1 MMHLEYKYRNNL
13 KGWLRAAWFSIAIF
27 IVYVILFMFGP
38 YWKIILIFM
47 LSYLFVLFALPMLIL
62 DIRYYLRN
70 RGQTIDILDDRLI
83 LTTKDGERKEY
94 LFSEVEEVLRH
105 GYDKSVSHPAVE
117 YYGSLKFVF
126 KDTDE
131 PPVYITCFMHT
142 DLDMLT
148 DELKKLGLNVH
159 YPVW

>member
-1 MMHLEYKYRNNL
+1 MHLEYKYRNNL
-13 KGWLRAAWFSIAIF
+13 KGWRWVAWFSIVIF
-27 IVYVILFMFGP
+27 IIYVLLFMYRP
-38 YWKIILIFM
+38 YWKIGLIFM
-47 LSYLFVLFALPMLIL
+47 LSYLFVLYALPIL
-62 DIRYYLRN
+62 FFDIRYYLRN
-70 RGQTIDILDDRLI
+70 GGQTIDILDDRLI

-105 GYDKSVSHPAVE
+105 GYDKSFTGHHPTA

-131 PPVYITCFMHT
+131 PPVYITCFMYA

-148 DELKKLGLNVH
+148 DELEKLGLNVH

>member
-1 MMHLEYKYRNNL
+1 MASEESSGVGL
-13 KGWLRAAWFSIAIF
+13 KR
-27 IVYVILFMFGP
+27 
-38 YWKIILIFM
+38 
-47 LSYLFVLFALPMLIL
+47 VLFALPMLIF

-70 RGQTIDILDDRLI
+70 RGQSIDILDGRLI
-83 LTTKDGERKEY
+83 LTTKEGECKEY
-94 LFSEVEEVLRH
+94 LFSEVEEVLRY
-105 GYDKSVSHPAVE
+105 GCVKSVSHPAVE

-131 PPVYITCFMHT
+131 PPVYITCFMYA

-148 DELKKLGLNVH
+148 DELEKLGLNVH